1 MEIKLPDITE
11 SQYALI
17 QEVVSRIIE
26 TVHPEKIICYGV
38 RVKSQNL
45 WSSFISTD
53 NTNAVA
59 TIDLLIILHY
69 KDKGKRE
76 SILDTVEKLSNET
89 LSVVPIVHSI
99 DAVNNNL
106 ESGNPF
112 FVTLYKKGV
121 LLYDSNSFPLIA
133 PPNEVN
139 PEILKA
145 FNLETRRK
153 FDLGQALYES
163 AVECSRAGRYD
174 VAVFML
180 HQAVELTCISLL
192 RNCLGYKPTTHS
204 IRRLFLLLENITLDI
219 HEIFPR
225 STESDVEIF
234 NILQRAYSDV
244 RYKELYSVSSESVFT
259 LLSRV
264 DQFQQMASKICRAKW
279 EETQGIQLVEV
290 KQTRFITTYNL
301 PPFESIGLD
310 TFSDIIFQK
319 GDAEAIQIESDA
331 DMAHIVGTTI
341 DDNRLWITTKNGSF
355 EVIPHSIIRLTY
367 STLRSIVVHHSGE
380 VTCNEVIETNFL
392 GIIQN
397 GKGQVNLK
405 VDVATLD
412 ATVTNTGTLRISGS
426 ALKAIIMN
434 TGPGSFEGLDLEA
447 SEAKVT
453 IKDSGGISIQVEDE
467 LNAFLEGD
475 GNLQLKGEPRLKRF
489 TRD

>member
-1 MEIKLPDITE
+1 MLPGITE
-11 SQYALI
+11 SQHALI
-17 QEVVSRIIE
+17 QEVVSRIVE
-26 TVHPEKIICYGV
+26 TAHPEKIICYGV
-38 RVKSQNL
+38 RAKSHNF

-53 NTNAVA
+53 KTNAV
-59 TIDLLIILHY
+59 TTMDLLIILHY
-69 KDKGKRE
+69 KDKSKRE
-76 SILDTVEKLSNET
+76 SISDAVEKLSNES
-89 LSVVPIVHSI
+89 LSLIPIVHSI
-99 DAVNNNL
+99 DAVNSNL

-121 LLYDSNSFPLIA
+121 LLYDNNAVPLIA
-133 PPNEVN
+133 PPTEVN
-139 PEILKA
+139 PEVQTS
-145 FNLETRRK
+145 FDTGTRRK

-163 AVECSRAGRYD
+163 AVECSRAGRYE

-180 HQAVELTCISLL
+180 HQAVELTSISLL

-225 STESDVEIF
+225 STESDLEIF

-244 RYKELYSVSSESVFT
+244 RYKELYSVSSESVSS

-264 DQFQQMASKICRAKW
+264 AQFQKLASNICQAKW
-279 EETQGIQLVEV
+279 EEIQSVQLVEV
-290 KQTRFITTYNL
+290 KQSRFINTYNL

-331 DMAHIVGTTI
+331 DMAHIIGTNI
-341 DDNRLWITTKNGSF
+341 EDNRLWITTKNESF

-367 STLRSIVVHHSGE
+367 STLSSVVVNHSGE
-380 VTCNEVIETNFL
+380 VTCKEPIEANFF

-405 VDVATLD
+405 VDVSILD
-412 ATVTNTGTLRISGS
+412 ATVTKTGTLRISGS
-426 ALKAIIMN
+426 ALKANIMN

-475 GNLQLKGEPRLKRF
+475 GNLQLKGKPRLRRF
-489 TRD
+489 TMD